1 MKDVRA
7 QKLAEVFLRIVHKVI
22 ENQKRPRH
30 YGIAEKLYPAEI
42 HTLMMIGT
50 HENVHVSELARF
62 LGVTRGAV
70 SQMIDK
76 LYRKG
81 LIEKNNDPENATRV
95 LVGLTSKGKVA
106 YFSHQQFHEET
117 DAPLF
122 GYIAGLSDEK
132 YGFAHEFLQKLE
144 DMVDR
149 MR

>member
-1 MKDVRA
+1 MTLA
-7 QKLAEVFLRIVHKVI
+7 QTFLRIVNKVI
-22 ENQKRPRH
+22 ENQKRPRR

-42 HTLMMIGT
+42 HTLMTIGNN
-50 HENVHVSELARF
+50 ERLHVSELARL

-76 LYRKG
+76 LNKKG
-81 LIEKNNDPENATRV
+81 LIEKRVDSGNATRI
-95 LVGLTSKGKVA
+95 LLDLTNKGKIA
-106 YFSHQQFHEET
+106 YYAHEQFHEET

-122 GYIAGLSDEK
+122 DYISRLSEK
-132 YGFAHEFLQKLE
+132 EYAFAKDFLQKLE

>member
-1 MKDVRA
+1 MKTARA

-22 ENQKRPRH
+22 ENQKRPRQ

-50 HENVHVSELARF
+50 HEKVHVSELARF

-76 LYRKG
+76 LNKKG
-81 LIEKNNDPENATRV
+81 LIDKKTDPENATRV
-95 LVGLTSKGKVA
+95 LLSLTNKGKVA
-106 YFSHQQFHEET
+106 YFAHQQFHEET

-122 GYIAGLSDEK
+122 EYIDGLSNER
-132 YGFAHEFLQKLE
+132 YAFAQDFLQKLE